1 MIYYKY
7 DTFIEDIENLS
18 KQIQNFKP
26 DIILAVARGGVT
38 IGHFLA
44 EKLKLRDL
52 YALNSI
58 HYDDTKKLDTIK
70 IFNIPDLPSD
80 KKVLVVDDIVDS
92 GESMQEIMRTLHL
105 KYPKTT
111 FKTAVIFYKKD
122 AIFTPDFMVKNT
134 TDWIEFFWTSPQK
147 NK

>member
-1 MIYYKY
+1 MIYYNY
-7 DTFIEDIENLS
+7 ETFIKDIDNLYQ
-18 KQIQNFKP
+18 QIHNFKP

-52 YALNSI
+52 YTLNSI

-70 IFNIPDLPSD
+70 IFNIPNLPPN
-80 KKVLVVDDIVDS
+80 KKVLVVDDIADS
-92 GESMQEIMRTLHL
+92 GESLQEIMKKLYK

-111 FKTAVIFYKKD
+111 FKTGVIFYKKE
-122 AIFTPDFMVKNT
+122 AKFTPDFKVKKAD
-134 TDWIEFFWTSPQK
+134 DWIDFFWTSPQIT
-147 NK
+147 